1 MQPLILQNTLFT
13 PASIETLSSMP
24 IENSVHSALTELLI
38 KFQDIKKFASE
49 IHTEIHLVKP
59 MLKILGFTYESK
71 PKFFE
76 DHVKDP
82 DVALFPSEDTRA
94 KSSKLWG
101 TKEYYDNVL
110 CILVLKRYGRNLHE
124 G

>member
-1 MQPLILQNTLFT
+1 MT
-13 PASIETLSSMP
+13 
-24 IENSVHSALTELLI
+24 

-59 MLKILGFTYESK
+59 MLKLLGFTYESK

-76 DHVKDP
+76 DHVKGP
-82 DVALFPSEDTRA
+82 DVALFYSEDFRV

-101 TKEYYDNVL
+101 TREYYDNTL
-110 CILVLKRYGRNLHE
+110 GILVLKRYGRNLHE
-124 G
+124 GITGFYLEFE